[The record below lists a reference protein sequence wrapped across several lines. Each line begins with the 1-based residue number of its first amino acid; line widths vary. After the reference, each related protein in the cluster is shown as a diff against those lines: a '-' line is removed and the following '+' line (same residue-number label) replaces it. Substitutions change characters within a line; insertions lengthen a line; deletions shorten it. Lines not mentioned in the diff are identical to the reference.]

1 MKNSKAYPEAWEFF
15 IEHARNIKNEPD
27 IAHLGDY
34 RISRPDE
41 SGKYIYANC
50 PGKLFAI
57 FKDIFYKISLD
68 SPSVY
73 GKIQYI
79 VRNF

>member
-34 RISRPDE
+34 RISKPDE
-41 SGKYIYANC
+41 S
-50 PGKLFAI
+50 
-57 FKDIFYKISLD
+57 
-68 SPSVY
+68 
-73 GKIQYI
+73 
-79 VRNF
+79 